1 MNELDVQI
9 HQDDKD
15 PFIKNFNGED
25 TQFKYADIYT
35 EKVYKDLVNICSE
48 LSKNCDK
55 VIPSKEFLSNI
66 IFAINTT
73 LCCKNNEL
81 EEDEYGEEEPH
92 NVRDRGRNYPGQI
105 IQDDDYVTFIV
116 KRNILDFADTQC
128 PFCKTGDKISYKKFI
143 DENTILVTCNN
154 CNKTRMV
161 NIDFKDSMNN
171 YISEENYNEEINKK
185 ED

>member
-15 PFIKNFNGED
+15 TFIKNFNGED
-25 TQFKYADIYT
+25 TQFKYTDIYT

-55 VIPSKEFLSNI
+55 FVPSKEFLSNI

-73 LCCKNNEL
+73 LCCKINEF
-81 EEDEYGEEEPH
+81 EEDECGEEEFH
-92 NVRDRGRNYPGQI
+92 NMKGGDHNYPGQI
-105 IQDDDYVTFIV
+105 VQDDDYVTFIV

-128 PFCKTGDKISYKKFI
+128 PFCKTDDKISYKKFI

-154 CNKTRMV
+154 CHKTRMV
-161 NIDFKDSMNN
+161 NIEFKDNMVN
-171 YISEENYNEEINKK
+171 YIAEEQYNEALNKNK
-185 ED
+185 D